1 MVKEEK
7 KKETTSS
14 HILLY
19 MSVWIGFWVGLS
31 LGLGLVQEFGSY
43 IINVNLKIQGDKN
56 VER

>member
-1 MVKEEK
+1 
-7 KKETTSS
+7 
-14 HILLY
+14 

>member
-1 MVKEEK
+1 
-7 KKETTSS
+7 
-14 HILLY
+14 

-31 LGLGLVQEFGSY
+31 LGLGLVQEFEYY